1 MTPDYDAWHRQ
12 RLADL
17 AAPDGWLNL
26 TDRIDIG
33 QASYSLGSNPA
44 NDLRLSAG
52 PGYLGTLHTQGN
64 EVTLASAGETCPFV
78 ATTGNPMLETAGL
91 LLEIMTVDGQR
102 SLRVRDLGKPV
113 TAPEI
118 PRYPATPAW
127 RITAKWTPLATP
139 RSVDIDMVNGA
150 TVTLQQTHRAEF
162 THDGQPVALTV
173 AHHKAEGPMFVFR
186 DKTAGETY
194 GAGRFLYGSEN
205 PDGTITLDFNCAFNP
220 PCAFSE
226 HAICPLP
233 PRENILPF
241 RIEAGEKIP
250 LT

>member
-1 MTPDYDAWHRQ
+1 MDYDTWHRQ

-26 TDRIDIG
+26 TDRLDLG
-33 QASYSLGSNPA
+33 QGSYTLGSGPGNY
-44 NDLRLSAG
+44 LRLSAG
-52 PGYLGTLHTQGN
+52 PDHLGTLHAQGA
-64 EVTLASAGETCPFV
+64 EVTLATAGEIRPF
-78 ATTGNPMLETAGL
+78 AASTGNPMLQTAGL

-102 SLRVRDLGKPV
+102 SLRVRDLEKPV
-113 TAPEI
+113 KAPEI

-127 RITAKWTPLATP
+127 RITANWVPLATP
-139 RSVDIDMVNGA
+139 QPVQIDLVNGA
-150 TVTLQQTHRAEF
+150 TVALMQTHRAEF
-162 THDGQPVALTV
+162 THDGQPVSLTV

-186 DKTAGETY
+186 DRTAGETY
-194 GAGRFLYGSEN
+194 GAGRFLYGKVN
-205 PDGTITLDFNCAFNP
+205 PEGTITLDFNRAFNP

-233 PRENILPF
+233 PRGNILPF
-241 RIEAGEKIP
+241 RIEAGEKLP